1 MLVEWFIHYPE
12 VHLIGQTHLEAHYQ
26 TWQQIILSGRFD
38 LFQSETMYWKKVEL
52 CKKKKNLNDMPDE
65 AFWLNIEA
73 FSPYKDQSYIAA
85 MGFLE
90 CLPC

>member
-26 TWQQIILSGRFD
+26 TWQQIILSSRFD
-38 LFQSETMYWKKVEL
+38 LFLSEPMYWKKVEL
-52 CKKKKNLNDMPDE
+52 LNDMPDQ

-73 FSPYKDQSYIAA
+73 FSPYKDQSYISA
-85 MGFLE
+85 MDSLE
-90 CLPC
+90 CLPH